1 MVRVAVAHD
10 QPLFARLLRSAL
22 AEQDAEL
29 VGTAGT
35 AEEAIRLVRELE
47 PDVLLLDLALSGAFD
62 VLEELHDAPAQLV
75 GLAPKDVVED
85 LRRAAA
91 AGVDAFIR
99 ADAEPAE
106 VAVALRLLGHI
117 GAAAA
122 GEANSAPPPSPG

>member
-1 MVRVAVAHD
+1 MARVAVAHD

-62 VLEELHDAPAQLV
+62 VLEELHDAPVQMV
-75 GLAPKDVVED
+75 GLAPKDAVED
-85 LRRAAA
+85 LQRAAA

-106 VAVALRLLGHI
+106 VALALRLLSHI